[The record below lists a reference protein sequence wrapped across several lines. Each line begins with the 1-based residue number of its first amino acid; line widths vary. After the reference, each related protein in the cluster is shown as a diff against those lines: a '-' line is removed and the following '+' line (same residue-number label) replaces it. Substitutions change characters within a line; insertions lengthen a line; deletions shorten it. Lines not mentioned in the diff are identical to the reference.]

1 MMFLTPE
8 ELAELTG
15 YRQASKQIVMLRKQ
29 GIPFHVNAAGHPK
42 VARAIIEGKH
52 TQPATPA
59 AKSWS
64 PSWAKDLGKK

>member
-1 MMFLTPE
+1 MFLDDE

-15 YRQASKQIVMLRKQ
+15 YRQAGKQVAMLRKQ

-52 TQPATPA
+52 TKEPA
-59 AKSWS
+59 AVKDWT
-64 PSWAKDLGKK
+64 PSWAGNQL